1 MLLVKKSLFCGI
13 SANFLQCCFM
23 SVMAVSDFSGLFS
36 RNDFL
41 IGGFIFQL
49 VGVFLGWVRVS
60 FLCGVWHTEGISF
73 RGGSGGRGKHGGGL
87 SRKIMGWGVFP
98 TRRNP
103 EHKVRNIV
111 CCRLVH
117 IY

>member
-73 RGGSGGRGKHGGGL
+73 RGGSGEMGKVGGG
-87 SRKIMGWGVFP
+87 FAP
-98 TRRNP
+98 PDTPNTRGNH
-103 EHKVRNIV
+103 EHKVTNIV

>member
-73 RGGSGGRGKHGGGL
+73 RGGSGGRGKVGGGFAPPD
-87 SRKIMGWGVFP
+87 SP
-98 TRRNP
+98 NTRRNH

>member
-60 FLCGVWHTEGISF
+60 FLCGVWQRGDGEGR
-73 RGGSGGRGKHGGGL
+73 RG
-87 SRKIMGWGVFP
+87 
-98 TRRNP
+98 
-103 EHKVRNIV
+103 VRAP
-111 CCRLVH
+111 R
-117 IY
+117 YP